1 MVNFNN
7 VRISV
12 PLKWLLNGYTY
23 KDKKPEEKVAF
34 CKKMNQEIREN
45 LRDSFKILPNN
56 RKFWQFLFFNFC

>member
-23 KDKKPEEKVAF
+23 KDKKLEEKVAF

-56 RKFWQFLFFNFC
+56 RKFLQFLFFNFC

>member
-23 KDKKPEEKVAF
+23 KDKKPGEKLLSV
-34 CKKMNQEIREN
+34 KK
-45 LRDSFKILPNN
+45 
-56 RKFWQFLFFNFC
+56 